1 MRARYPVDS
10 LGSVR
15 ILFAH
20 GDSVV
25 SRPGSGAQ
33 IIRRQVRVTER
44 HLYFTT
50 ASQYSCRVLIGER
63 SPYWLFDELI
73 HSPYGTL

>member
-1 MRARYPVDS
+1 MRARSPVDS

-15 ILFAH
+15 ILFAN
-20 GDSVV
+20 GD
-25 SRPGSGAQ
+25 SGAQ
-33 IIRRQVRVTER
+33 MIRRQVRVTER
-44 HLYFTT
+44 HLHFTT
-50 ASQYSCRVLIGER
+50 ASQCSCRVLVGER